1 MAKYELK
8 SDIFVGDGRKLT
20 RGSISELQM
29 VNPKE
34 IKSLLD
40 SGAIVSFT
48 MKEVKEVLVDAPKPA
63 AKAAALK
70 SDQKPEGKKEKKE

>member
-1 MAKYELK
+1 MN
-8 SDIFVGDGRKLT
+8 LT